1 MMEIIGKPQ
10 ENKQKADLKK
20 RKKRVNREINKS
32 RVTFFHYRMIKRIK
46 KRNLKAGHILLTSH
60 VER

>member
-1 MMEIIGKPQ
+1 MEIIGKPQ

-20 RKKRVNREINKS
+20 KKKRVNREINKS

>member
-1 MMEIIGKPQ
+1 MEIIGKPQ

>member
-1 MMEIIGKPQ
+1 MEIIGKPQ

-20 RKKRVNREINKS
+20 KKKRVNREINKS

-46 KRNLKAGHILLTSH
+46 KRNSKAGHIPLTSH

>member
-20 RKKRVNREINKS
+20 R
-32 RVTFFHYRMIKRIK
+32 RIK
-46 KRNLKAGHILLTSH
+46 ELIGKSTKA
-60 VER
+60 E

>member
-1 MMEIIGKPQ
+1 MEIIGKPQ
-10 ENKQKADLKK
+10 ENKQKADRKK
-20 RKKRVNREINKS
+20 KKKKRVNREINKS